1 MSTILERVVKPQA
14 METIACAP
22 TSRPS
27 VESSG
32 AVEPKAFA
40 KLGRRGIAL
49 AAACLLA
56 TALIL
61 HPVSAQIHSH
71 LAPVPVILAD
81 GGGTPTTAC
90 GGGAGGP
97 C

>member
-1 MSTILERVVKPQA
+1 MSTILERVVRSQA
-14 METIACAP
+14 METIAYAP

-27 VESSG
+27 VKFSG
-32 AVEPKAFA
+32 VVEHTAFA
-40 KLGRRGIAL
+40 RLGRRGVALIAT
-49 AAACLLA
+49 CLLA
-56 TALIL
+56 TTLIL

-71 LAPVPVILAD
+71 LAQAPVILAD
-81 GGGTPTTAC
+81 GGGAPATAC